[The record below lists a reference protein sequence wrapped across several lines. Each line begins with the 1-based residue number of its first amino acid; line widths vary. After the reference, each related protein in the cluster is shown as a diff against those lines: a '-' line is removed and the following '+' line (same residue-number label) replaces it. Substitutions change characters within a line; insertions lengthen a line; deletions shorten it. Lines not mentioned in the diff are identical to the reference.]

1 MSKLRTEERHPE
13 TFSLDQMSVRE
24 IAEKMNTEDSKVI
37 EVIGENLSSIES
49 LIEVVIQQLK
59 LGGRLFYVGAGTSG
73 RLGVLDAAECVPT
86 FNISPEQVQGIIA
99 GGNRA
104 ITVAVEGAEDSTEMG
119 KEDLRNKN
127 LSSKDIV
134 IGIAASGRT
143 PYVIGALEYANEVGA
158 KTGALSNNP
167 SAPMSQVAEYP
178 VELVTGP
185 EILTGST
192 RLKAGTAQ
200 KLVLNMISTIAMVHL
215 GKVYENL
222 MVDVQATNTKLID
235 RSKRIIM
242 EATGVS
248 FEVAEKYFKGANG
261 SVKLAILQ
269 ILSGIS
275 LKNAEIILQKNGG
288 GVRESIQEVKGGDKV
303 QK

>member
-104 ITVAVEGAEDSTEMG
+104 ITVAVEGAEDSTELG